1 MPSMHNLSIEERTA
15 LNDRLRKIE
24 GQARGV
30 QKMIDDGREC
40 MDVVTQLAAIK
51 AAVNALSGELL
62 EAYALRCLKHPGEFE
77 TPERAVE
84 EAVRALVRAGR

>member
-1 MPSMHNLSIEERTA
+1 MPSMHKLSIEERTE

>member
-1 MPSMHNLSIEERTA
+1 MHNLSIEERTA

>member
-1 MPSMHNLSIEERTA
+1 MPSMHAMSEEQRA
-15 LNDRLRKIE
+15 GLIDRLRKIE
-24 GQARGV
+24 GQAKGV

-51 AAVNALSGELL
+51 AAVNTLSGELL
-62 EAYALRCLKHPGEFE
+62 EAYALRCLKHPGEFD

>member
-1 MPSMHNLSIEERTA
+1 MPSMHSMPIEQRTE
-15 LNDRLRKIE
+15 LIDRLRKVE

-30 QKMIDDGREC
+30 QKMIEDGREC

-62 EAYALRCLKHPGEFE
+62 EAYALRCLKHPGEFD
-77 TPERAVE
+77 TPEQAVE